1 MGDKSP
7 KNKTKKADQKG
18 AASARVAGE
27 RKKQQEAFD
36 RTPKKTK

>member
-7 KNKTKKADQKG
+7 KNKTKKQDQKS
-18 AASARVAGE
+18 AASDRVKGD
-27 RKKQQEAFD
+27 RKKQQDSFD